1 MFDPKAKDKNET
13 ENKLI
18 LQEELNHNFGPAAK
32 ILEEI
37 FQDDEAMINYAITKL
52 DKY

>member
-1 MFDPKAKDKNET
+1 MFDPKDKT
-13 ENKLI
+13 EV
-18 LQEELNHNFGPAAK
+18 EDELNLEQESFHHFNPAAK

-52 DKY
+52 DKH

>member
-1 MFDPKAKDKNET
+1 MFDPNDKTKD
-13 ENKLI
+13 
-18 LQEELNHNFGPAAK
+18 EEMLESELTRNFGPAAK

-52 DKY
+52 DKH